1 MAVPFAYNLRNLRE
15 RKTNTIMTALGL
27 ALTVAVLL
35 SVLAL
40 VEGLRATF
48 RASGDASHILVLR
61 KGAATELISNLDRS
75 TYNDLKFKAGIA
87 RDDFGMPEA
96 SLELVTIVNLES
108 PDHPEGMTVNLR
120 GLGPVGLRM
129 RSGVT
134 VERGRWFR
142 PGYREIVVGR
152 SIAARYP
159 QVGLGGSVHFGR
171 GDWQVVGVMSA
182 GQSATNSEIFCDLN
196 QLAADWNREELL
208 SSVLIRSAD
217 PLAKSALIHDLND
230 DQRLNVDA
238 VEETEYYERQTTSS
252 APVRFV
258 GMFVALIMS
267 VGSSFAAMNTM
278 YAAVS
283 RRSGEIGTLR
293 VLGFSRSEIL
303 LSFLAESLALAVM
316 GGLIGCALVMP
327 LNNVTSGIGSFTTF
341 SETTF
346 QFRVTPA
353 IMGVGML
360 FALLMGAL
368 GGILPASNAARK
380 QILAAL
386 RAI

>member
-1 MAVPFAYNLRNLRE
+1 MAVPFAYNIRNLRE

-142 PGYREIVVGR
+142 PGYREIVAGR

-196 QLAADWNREELL
+196 QLAAD
-208 SSVLIRSAD
+208 S
-217 PLAKSALIHDLND
+217 
-230 DQRLNVDA
+230 
-238 VEETEYYERQTTSS
+238 
-252 APVRFV
+252 
-258 GMFVALIMS
+258 
-267 VGSSFAAMNTM
+267 NT
-278 YAAVS
+278 
-283 RRSGEIGTLR
+283 
-293 VLGFSRSEIL
+293 
-303 LSFLAESLALAVM
+303 
-316 GGLIGCALVMP
+316 
-327 LNNVTSGIGSFTTF
+327 
-341 SETTF
+341 
-346 QFRVTPA
+346 
-353 IMGVGML
+353 
-360 FALLMGAL
+360 
-368 GGILPASNAARK
+368 
-380 QILAAL
+380 
-386 RAI
+386 